1 MKAPRKRTRLFGAVS
16 HGRTKIR
23 PAGRPEGESLNFRAE
38 LDPLRAYVPPKS
50 WRMAAEGTDENRYAK
65 LTSNE
70 LAFGPLPE
78 VQAALAEV
86 LPRANRYPDSHV
98 SRLRQ
103 AVSEENV
110 GTEPENVLVGNGSSE
125 VLFNALQLLPPG
137 GEIIFPWP
145 SFSLYPTVCAVLG
158 MTARPVPLDEHNE
171 MDVEALLSAVG
182 PRTRAV
188 ILCNPNNPTGTYL
201 TLDSVR
207 RVADS
212 LPDSV
217 LLIVDEAYVEFVDDP
232 TYKDSHAL
240 ALERE
245 NVLVARTF
253 SKVHGLAGLRV
264 GYGIASAHIADY
276 AERVRFPVSVNLAG
290 QVAATASMLARD
302 GVRERARFVIGER
315 KRLQDAFEEARL
327 PFIPSQG
334 NFVMVRF
341 GAADFERAGVLVRE
355 GEALGYPGWSR
366 VTVGDTWENDR
377 VIGALS

>member
-1 MKAPRKRTRLFGAVS
+1 MK
-16 HGRTKIR
+16 
-23 PAGRPEGESLNFRAE
+23 FRAE
-38 LDPLRAYVPPKS
+38 LDPLRPYVPPKT

-78 VQAALAEV
+78 ALAALTEV

-103 AVSEENV
+103 AVADANV
-110 GTEPENVLVGNGSSE
+110 GTEPGNVLVGNGSSE
-125 VLFNALQLLPPG
+125 VLFNALQLLPSG
-137 GEIIFPWP
+137 GEIVFPWP

-158 MTARPVPLDEHNE
+158 MTARPVPLDERNE

-188 ILCNPNNPTGTYL
+188 IVCNPNNPSGTYL
-201 TLDSVR
+201 TLDDVGGL
-207 RVADS
+207 ADG
-212 LPDSV
+212 LPDDV
-217 LLIVDEAYVEFVDDP
+217 LLILDEAYVEFVDDP
-232 TYKDSHAL
+232 TYEDSHAL

-253 SKVHGLAGLRV
+253 SKAHGLAGLRV
-264 GYGIASAHIADY
+264 GYGIASGGVADY

-290 QVAATASMLARD
+290 QVAATASMLARNK
-302 GVRERARFVIGER
+302 VRERAEFVIGER
-315 KRLQDAFEEARL
+315 KRLQDAFEDARL

-341 GAADFERAGVLVRE
+341 EAAEFERAGVLVRE

-377 VIGALS
+377 VLGALC